1 MKPHKR
7 PHVTHF
13 QSCAGQQSKLPDH
26 DLRAVL
32 DVTSRNV
39 FHNRFLFCRFVM
51 LVAQTRSDSLF
62 LCNAELKVT
71 VRSPKRVLRHGVLAP
86 QCRSI
91 SLPKSGYDTKDLACT
106 GGALN
111 NYSDQHL
118 LLDIPVNAR
127 HTEAELLY
135 QPSQLSSVTCS
146 STSMGGIGEGE
157 GCLKQS

>member
-1 MKPHKR
+1 MKALKR
-7 PHVTHF
+7 PHVIHF
-13 QSCAGQQSKLPDH
+13 QSCAGQQSKFRDH
-26 DLRAVL
+26 DSRTVI

-71 VRSPKRVLRHGVLAP
+71 VRSPKRVLKHGALAP

-91 SLPKSGYDTKDLACT
+91 SLPKSGHATKDLACT
-106 GGALN
+106 GALN
-111 NYSDQHL
+111 NYSDQDL

-135 QPSQLSSVTCS
+135 QPCQLSSVTCCS
-146 STSMGGIGEGE
+146 SSMGGIGEGE